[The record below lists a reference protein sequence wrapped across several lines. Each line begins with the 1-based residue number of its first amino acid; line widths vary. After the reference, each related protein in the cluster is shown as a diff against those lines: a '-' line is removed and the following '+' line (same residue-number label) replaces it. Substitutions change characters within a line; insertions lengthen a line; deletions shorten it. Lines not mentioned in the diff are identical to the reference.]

1 MQFYQCHLSIYTF
14 SIFNRQ
20 FKVTEDVPTIY
31 SRERQVLLGIYIYIY
46 IISIVIDL
54 RFYNTFF
61 LYYNQ
66 NIWYTLQVKI
76 LLYLEIKNIL
86 ATLSYCNYEILY
98 FYIYN

>member
-46 IISIVIDL
+46 IYIYIISIVIDL
-54 RFYNTFF
+54 RFYNTFS
-61 LYYNQ
+61 
-66 NIWYTLQVKI
+66 YTTT
-76 LLYLEIKNIL
+76 EI
-86 ATLSYCNYEILY
+86 SGILY
-98 FYIYN
+98 KLKYFCIWK